1 MNLII
6 NTANRNKIIVAIGD
20 NKNIIKESLETSFHE
35 SEKLIPLIKKVLK
48 KAKKQLKKIKKI
60 IVVTGP
66 GPFTSLRIG
75 IGVANALALSL
86 NIAVVGFK
94 KDEFKSIKDLI
105 KKSENKKLKKNNFVK
120 PFYDKKP
127 NITKPKKPWLK

>member
-6 NTANRNKIIVAIGD
+6 NTANRDKLIVAIGD
-20 NKNIIKESLETSFHE
+20 NKNIIEKSLETSFHE
-35 SEKLIPLIKKVLK
+35 SEKLLPLIEKVLK
-48 KAKKQLKKIKKI
+48 KAKKKLKDIKKI

-75 IGVANALALSL
+75 IAVANALSLSL
-86 NIAVVGFK
+86 EIPVIGFK
-94 KDEFKSIKDLI
+94 VDEFKSIKDLI
-105 KKSENKKLKKNNFVK
+105 RQGEQKRGDDFVK
-120 PFYDKKP
+120 PYYNKKP